1 MSESLFFQDLAV
13 MMAVVGLVS
22 VVFTRLGWP
31 KVIGYLL
38 AGILMSEH
46 TWGGSFL
53 ADPKSIGTIGQL
65 GIVFLMF
72 TLGLEFSA
80 DDMKK
85 VKHVTVPTA
94 IFDTLMMIWLGYT
107 VGTHMLGWGNVESLF
122 LGAALC
128 DSATTL
134 LAKTI
139 EEMRWGDRPFVR
151 YIFGTTIFEDIL
163 CVGVIALV
171 TGVASGKGMNLG
183 AVGLSLGG
191 LLVFFTGVLVFGL
204 VFAPRIL
211 NRVALLKDDE
221 TLLLTFLGLCF
232 FVSFL
237 AFKLDYSLALGAFLV
252 GIIGATSDVRTRLHE
267 LAAPLRGMF
276 SAVFFVTIGLLV
288 DPMTCLRNLPLILG
302 LALLVVCGKGFNCCF
317 MSLLTGQSVKNAVQT
332 GFGLAQIG
340 EFAYMVALI
349 YMTQTGDA
357 ASPIYQVVVAVSLI
371 TTCLNPT
378 MLRVSDRVGDWCETH
393 LPERVRGWIAAY
405 QDWLSRFRSAAVP
418 SQLQKHLRSRAAWLG
433 VVFLL
438 NFAVAIAAAM
448 LARLDYTPFSRFV
461 ESHKFFVFC
470 LVANLFCVAML
481 APALGLAVSIG
492 RDIAAVLTGTRQPKK
507 WKAAVRQ
514 FVTWVCW
521 AAVLALAFVQL
532 LMINVNLLPTELPAR
547 IAIDVL
553 LLTAAIV
560 GWKRFKRAG
569 RMASYRFN
577 SALTAERRRTRKATA
592 RGEVTLTVPGD
603 FYVHLAIPEASPAI
617 GESIRSLDIRAK
629 TGASVVAVERAGNRF
644 RNPGP
649 TWTFEAG
656 DVAVVIGDPP
666 QLAALRALI
675 SARPAGT

>member
-22 VVFTRLGWP
+22 VIFTRLGWP

-38 AGILMSEH
+38 AGVMMSEH

-85 VKHVTVPTA
+85 VKHVTIPTA

-107 VGTHMLGWGNVESLF
+107 MGTRVLGWDGVQSLF

-139 EEMRWGDRPFVR
+139 EEMR
-151 YIFGTTIFEDIL
+151 
-163 CVGVIALV
+163 CLV
-171 TGVASGKGMNLG
+171 TGVATGDGMSMG

-204 VFAPRIL
+204 VLAPRLL
-211 NRVALLKDDE
+211 NGVASLKDDE
-221 TLLLTFLGLCF
+221 TLLLTVLGLCF
-232 FVSFL
+232 FVSFI
-237 AFKLDYSLALGAFLV
+237 AFKFDYSLALGAFLV
-252 GIIGATSDVRTRLHE
+252 GILGASSDVRNRLHK
-267 LAAPLRGMF
+267 LASPLRNMF

-288 DPMTCLRNLPLILG
+288 DPRMCLSNLPLILG
-302 LALLVVCGKGFNCCF
+302 LVLLVVLGKGFNCCT

-332 GFGLAQIG
+332 GLGLAQIG

-378 MLRVSDRVGDWCETH
+378 LLRASDRVGDWCETH
-393 LPERVRGWIAAY
+393 LPERLRGWIAAY
-405 QDWLSRFRSAAVP
+405 QDWLARFRGASVP
-418 SQLQKHLRSRAAWLG
+418 TQLQKHLRSRFAWL
-433 VVFLL
+433 VAAFML
-438 NFAVAIAAAM
+438 NFAVVVAATM
-448 LARLDYTPFSRFV
+448 LPRLDYSPFSRF
-461 ESHKFFVFC
+461 SNDHKLFFFC
-470 LVANLFCVAML
+470 LVANLFCVSML
-481 APALGLAVSIG
+481 ALMLGLALSIG

-514 FVTWVCW
+514 FVSWACW
-521 AAVLALAFVQL
+521 TVVLVLAFVQN
-532 LMINVNLLPTELPAR
+532 LMINVNLLPPEPPAR
-547 IAIDVL
+547 LTILAL
-553 LLTAAIV
+553 LATAAIL
-560 GWKRFKRAG
+560 GWKHFKRAG
-569 RMASYRFN
+569 HVATYRFN
-577 SALTAERRRTRKATA
+577 SALAAERRRTRRATA
-592 RGEVTLTVPGD
+592 RGDVTLTVPGD
-603 FYVHLAIPEASPAI
+603 FYEHLAIPEASPAI

-649 TWTFEAG
+649 SWTFEAG

-666 QLAALRALI
+666 QLAALRSLL
-675 SARPAGT
+675 SAPSE

>member
-13 MMAVVGLVS
+13 MMSVVGLVS

-85 VKHVTVPTA
+85 VKHVTIPTA

-107 VGTHMLGWGNVESLF
+107 MGTRVLGWDGVQSLF

-171 TGVASGKGMNLG
+171 TGVATGKGMSVG

-191 LLVFFTGVLVFGL
+191 LLVFFTCVLVFGL
-204 VFAPRIL
+204 VLAPRLL
-211 NRVALLKDDE
+211 NGVASLKDDE
-221 TLLLTFLGLCF
+221 TLLLTVLGLCF
-232 FVSFL
+232 FVSFI
-237 AFKLDYSLALGAFLV
+237 AFKFDYSLALGAFLV
-252 GIIGATSDVRTRLHE
+252 GILGASSDVRNRLHK
-267 LAAPLRGMF
+267 LASPLRNMF

-288 DPMTCLRNLPLILG
+288 DPRMCLSNLPLILG
-302 LALLVVCGKGFNCCF
+302 LVLLVVLGKGFNCCT

-332 GFGLAQIG
+332 GLGLAQIG

-378 MLRVSDRVGDWCETH
+378 LLRASDRVGDWCETH
-393 LPERVRGWIAAY
+393 LPERLRGWIAAY
-405 QDWLSRFRSAAVP
+405 QDWLARFRGASVP
-418 SQLQKHLRSRAAWLG
+418 TQLQKHLRSRFAWL
-433 VVFLL
+433 VAAFML
-438 NFAVAIAAAM
+438 NFAVVVAATM
-448 LARLDYTPFSRFV
+448 LTRLDYSPFSRFFND
-461 ESHKFFVFC
+461 HKLFFFC
-470 LVANLFCVAML
+470 LVANLFCVSML
-481 APALGLAVSIG
+481 ALMLGLALSIG

-514 FVTWVCW
+514 FVSWACW
-521 AAVLALAFVQL
+521 TVVLVLAFVQN
-532 LMINVNLLPTELPAR
+532 LMINVNLLPPEPPAR
-547 IAIDVL
+547 LTILAL
-553 LLTAAIV
+553 LATAAIL
-560 GWKRFKRAG
+560 GWKHFKRAG
-569 RMASYRFN
+569 HVATYRFN
-577 SALTAERRRTRKATA
+577 SALAAERRRTRRATA
-592 RGEVTLTVPGD
+592 LGNVTLTVPGD
-603 FYVHLAIPEASPAI
+603 FYEHLSIPESSPAI

-649 TWTFEAG
+649 SWTFEAG

-666 QLAALRALI
+666 QLAALHDLFAVRKV
-675 SARPAGT
+675 P

>member
-53 ADPKSIGTIGQL
+53 ADPKSIGTLGQL

-107 VGTHMLGWGNVESLF
+107 VGTHMLGWGGVESLF

-134 LAKTI
+134 L
-139 EEMRWGDRPFVR
+139 EMRWSDRPFVR

-183 AVGLSLGG
+183 AVGTSLGG
-191 LLVFFTGVLVFGL
+191 LLAFFICVLVFGL
-204 VFAPRIL
+204 VLAPRLL
-211 NRVALLKDDE
+211 NRVAQLKDDE
-221 TLLLTFLGLCF
+221 TLLLTLLGLCF
-232 FVSFL
+232 FVSFI

-252 GIIGATSDVRTRLHE
+252 GILGASSDVRARLHE

-288 DPMTCLRNLPLILG
+288 DPVTCFRNLPLIIG
-302 LALLVVCGKGFNCCF
+302 LVLLVVCGKGFNCCF

-349 YMTQTGDA
+349 YMTQTGDS

-393 LPERVRGWIAAY
+393 IPTRLRGWIAAY
-405 QDWLSRFRSAAVP
+405 QDWLARFRNAAVP
-418 SQLQKHLRSRAAWLG
+418 SQIQKHLRSRLAWLG

-438 NFAVAIAAAM
+438 NFSVSIAATM
-448 LARLDYTPFSRFV
+448 LARLDYAPFSRFFND
-461 ESHKFFVFC
+461 HKVFFFC
-470 LVANLFCVAML
+470 LVANLFCVSML

-492 RDIAAVLTGTRQPKK
+492 RDVAAVLTGTRQPKK

-514 FVTWVCW
+514 FVAWVCW
-521 AAVLALAFVQL
+521 VTVFVLAFVQV
-532 LMINVNLLPTELPAR
+532 LMVNVNLLPTELPAR
-547 IAIDVL
+547 VAIDVL
-553 LLTAAIV
+553 LLVTAIV

-569 RMASYRFN
+569 RVASYRFN
-577 SALTAERRRTRKATA
+577 SALAAERRRTRRATA
-592 RGEVTLTVPGD
+592 RGDVTLTVPGD
-603 FYVHLAIPEASPAI
+603 FYVHLSIPEASPAI

-629 TGASVVAVERAGNRF
+629 TGASVVAVERGGERF

-656 DVAVVIGDPP
+656 DVAIVIGDPP
-666 QLAALRALI
+666 QLAALRDLL
-675 SARPAGT
+675 SVRPAPTD

>member
-13 MMAVVGLVS
+13 MMSVVGLVS
-22 VVFTRLGWP
+22 VIFTRLGWP

-38 AGILMSEH
+38 AGVLMGEH

-80 DDMKK
+80 DAMKK
-85 VKHVTVPTA
+85 VKHVAVPTA

-107 VGTHMLGWGNVESLF
+107 VGTRVLGWDGVQSLF

-139 EEMRWGDRPFVR
+139 EEMRWGERPFVR

-171 TGVASGKGMNLG
+171 TGVATGKGMNVG

-204 VFAPRIL
+204 VLAPRL
-211 NRVALLKDDE
+211 LDRVALLKDDE
-221 TLLLTFLGLCF
+221 TLLLTILGLCF

-237 AFKLDYSLALGAFLV
+237 AFKFDYSLALGAFLV
-252 GIIGATSDVRTRLHE
+252 GILGASSGVRHRLHE
-267 LAAPLRGMF
+267 LAGPLRSMF

-288 DPMTCLRNLPLILG
+288 DPRMCLDNLPLILG
-302 LALLVVCGKGFNCCF
+302 LVLLVVFGKGFNCCA
-317 MSLLTGQSVKNAVQT
+317 MSILTGQSVKNAVQT

-349 YMTQTGDA
+349 YMAQTGDA

-378 MLRVSDRVGDWCETH
+378 LLRASDRVGTWCETH

-405 QDWLSRFRSAAVP
+405 QDWLARFRNAVVP
-418 SQLQKHLRSRAAWLG
+418 SQLQKHLRSRFAWLG
-433 VVFLL
+433 ALFLL
-438 NFAVAIAAAM
+438 NFAVVIAATM
-448 LARLDYTPFSRFV
+448 LTRLDYAPFSVFFND
-461 ESHKFFVFC
+461 HKFFFLC
-470 LVANLFCVAML
+470 LVANLFCVSML
-481 APALGLAVSIG
+481 APMLGLAMSIG

-507 WKAAVRQ
+507 WKAAVQQ
-514 FVTWVCW
+514 FVSWACW
-521 AAVLALAFVQL
+521 AVVLVLAFVQN
-532 LMINVNLLPTELPAR
+532 LMINVNLLPPERPAR
-547 IAIDVL
+547 LTILAL
-553 LLTAAIV
+553 LATAAIV

-569 RMASYRFN
+569 RVASFRFN
-577 SALTAERRRTRKATA
+577 SALAAERRRTRRATA

-603 FYVHLAIPEASPAI
+603 FYVHLAIPESSPAI

-629 TGASVVAVERAGNRF
+629 TGASVVAVERAGERV

-649 TWTFEAG
+649 SWTFAAG
-656 DVAVVIGDPP
+656 DVAIVIGNPP
-666 QLAALRALI
+666 ELAALRELLA
-675 SARPAGT
+675 ARPAP

>member
-13 MMAVVGLVS
+13 MMAAVGLVS
-22 VVFTRLGWP
+22 IVFTRFGWP
-31 KVIGYLL
+31 KVIGYIL

-85 VKHVTVPTA
+85 VKHVTMPTA
-94 IFDTLMMIWLGYT
+94 LFDTVMMIWLGYT
-107 VGTHMLGWGNVESLF
+107 VGTRMLGWNGVQSLF

-139 EEMRWGDRPFVR
+139 EEMRWSDRPFVR

-171 TGVASGKGMNLG
+171 TGVVHGNGMNVG
-183 AVGLSLGG
+183 AVGKSLGG
-191 LLVFFTGVLVFGL
+191 LLVFFTVVIVFGL
-204 VFAPRIL
+204 VLVPRLL
-211 NRVALLKDDE
+211 NLVGRMKDDE
-221 TLLLTFLGLCF
+221 ALLLTLLGLCF
-232 FVSFL
+232 FVSFV

-252 GIIGATSDVRTRLHE
+252 GILGASSDVRQRLHA
-267 LAAPLRGMF
+267 LAAPLRNMF

-288 DPMTCLRNLPLILG
+288 DPAACFRNLPLIVG
-302 LALLVVCGKGFNCCF
+302 LALLVVCGKGFNCTA
-317 MSLLTGQSVKNAVQT
+317 MSLLAGQSVKDAVQT

-349 YMTQTGDA
+349 YMSETGDA
-357 ASPIYQVVVAVSLI
+357 SSPIYQVVVAVSLI
-371 TTCLNPT
+371 TTCLNPA
-378 MLRVSDRVGDWCETH
+378 MLRASDRVGDWCEAR
-393 LPERVRGWIAAY
+393 LPERMRGWLAAY
-405 QDWLSRFRSAAVP
+405 QDWLARFRSAAMP
-418 SQLQKHLRSRAAWLG
+418 SQLQKHLRSRVAWLG

-438 NFAVAIAAAM
+438 NFSASIAATM
-448 LARLDYTPFSRFV
+448 LARLDYSAFSRFFDD
-461 ESHKFFVFC
+461 HKQFFFC
-470 LVANLFCVAML
+470 LVATLFCVSML

-507 WKAAVRQ
+507 WKAAVRR

-521 AAVLALAFVQL
+521 AAVLLLAFVQI
-532 LMINVNLLPTELPAR
+532 LMVIVNLMPPETFAR
-547 IAIDVL
+547 LAILAL
-553 LLTAAIV
+553 LATAAVV
-560 GWKRFKRAG
+560 GWKRFRRAG
-569 RMASYRFN
+569 RVASYHFN
-577 SALTAERRRTRKATA
+577 SALAAERRRTRKATR
-592 RGEVTLTVPGD
+592 RGDVTLTVPGD
-603 FYVHLAIPEASPAI
+603 FYVHLPVPEGSPAA
-617 GESIRSLDIRAK
+617 GETLRSLDIRAK
-629 TGASVVAVERAGNRF
+629 TGASVVAVEREGERF

-649 TWTFEAG
+649 TWCFQPG
-656 DVAVVIGDPP
+656 DVAVVIGEPQ
-666 QLAALRALI
+666 QLAALKELFGVR
-675 SARPAGT
+675 